1 MIYSIRVV
9 LLAFVL
15 YSYITKDIQRVFHSL
30 LSKEEDWPIVSHA
43 VSSLSVFGSTIHSS
57 HQQILPACL
66 PKSRVGLFQAR
77 IQGFVWTASSG
88 VHEVRF

>member
-1 MIYSIRVV
+1 M
-9 LLAFVL
+9 
-15 YSYITKDIQRVFHSL
+15 FHSL
-30 LSKEEDWPIVSHA
+30 LSKEEEEEEEDWPIVSHA